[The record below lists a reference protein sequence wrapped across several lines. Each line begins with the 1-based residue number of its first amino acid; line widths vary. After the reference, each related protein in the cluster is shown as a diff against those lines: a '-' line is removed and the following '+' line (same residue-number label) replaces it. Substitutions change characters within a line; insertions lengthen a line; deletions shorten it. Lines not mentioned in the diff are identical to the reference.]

1 MIRFDNVSKR
11 YPGSDEI
18 FRNVSFSIDAG
29 EFVFLTGQSGAG
41 KSTLLKLIAATERPT
56 SGTVLIANQN
66 VSKLKPSAIPFLR
79 RRFGLIFQDHKLLY
93 DRNCFENVILPLRIN
108 GISELEAAKRVRA
121 ALDKVG
127 LLKKEKAMPIT
138 LSGGEQQRLAIARA
152 VVSRPAILLADEP
165 TGNLDADYAAD
176 IMAIFNAFN
185 QVGVTV
191 IMSTHDALGMSAKQ
205 NRILHLNQGQLNEGQ
220 PSQTSNTAGHFN
232 PNTSSTETFQP

>member
-1 MIRFDNVSKR
+1 MIQLDKVTKR

-18 FRNVSFSIDAG
+18 LKNISFNINAG
-29 EFVFLTGQSGAG
+29 EFAFLTGHSGAG

-66 VSKLKPSAIPFLR
+66 VSQLKPSAIPFLR

-93 DRNCFENVILPLRIN
+93 DRNCFENVILPLHIN
-108 GISELEAAKRVRA
+108 GTSGLEASKRVRA

-127 LLKKEKAMPIT
+127 LLHKEKAMPIT

-152 VVSRPAILLADEP
+152 VVSRPSILLADEP
-165 TGNLDADYAAD
+165 TGNLDSSYAAD
-176 IMAIFNAFN
+176 IMAIFYAFN

-191 IMSTHDALGMSAKQ
+191 IMSTHDALGMSASQ
-205 NRILHLNQGQLNEGQ
+205 QRVLHINQGTLMDQRLDAPN
-220 PSQTSNTAGHFN
+220 SNQEATH
-232 PNTSSTETFQP
+232 TERLHHE

>member
-1 MIRFDNVSKR
+1 H
-11 YPGSDEI
+11 
-18 FRNVSFSIDAG
+18 
-29 EFVFLTGQSGAG
+29 SGAG

-66 VSKLKPSAIPFLR
+66 VSQLKASAIPFLR

-108 GISELEAAKRVRA
+108 GVSGNEAAKRVRA

-127 LLKKEKAMPIT
+127 LLHKEKAMPIT

-152 VVSRPAILLADEP
+152 VVSRPSILIADEP
-165 TGNLDADYAAD
+165 TGNLDANYAAD
-176 IMAIFNAFN
+176 IMAIFYAFN

-191 IMSTHDALGMSAKQ
+191 IMATHDALGMSATQ
-205 NRILHLNQGQLNEGQ
+205 NRVLHLNQGQLTQ
-220 PSQTSNTAGHFN
+220 STPSLTDANQTAFN
-232 PNTSSTETFQP
+232 SEALAS